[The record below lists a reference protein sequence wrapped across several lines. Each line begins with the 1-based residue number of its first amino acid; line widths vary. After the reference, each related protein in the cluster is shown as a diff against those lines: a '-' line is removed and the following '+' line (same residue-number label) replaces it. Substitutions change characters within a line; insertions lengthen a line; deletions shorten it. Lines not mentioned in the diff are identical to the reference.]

1 MSMTEMTGMALMD
14 IKLRCALMNPGSSL
28 RRVRR
33 IVSIRSES
41 LRTWRASL
49 VQIETFEDAKMKR
62 FSFVPLAPLVPLVL
76 FISLVTAGCS
86 STEAKQQAPQAM
98 PVKTEIIDL
107 AAVPRA
113 DEYVAT
119 IKSRRSAS
127 IQPQVD
133 GSLTRILVK
142 SGDHVHAG
150 QVLMTI
156 DPLKQQATVD
166 QQRSTEAQ
174 KKAILDYNK
183 TEMDRQKGLYEGGV
197 ASKQNYD
204 YAVQGYENSKADW
217 EAAQAGRVTQER
229 QLAYYHL
236 TAPFAG
242 IVGDIPVHLG
252 DYVSQ
257 QTLLTTVDENADL
270 EAYIY
275 IPTERAGEIR
285 AGLPVQIVTS
295 RGETIEK
302 TKINFISQQ
311 VDNGLQG
318 ILVKA
323 PIHKSLDTF
332 RNAQL
337 VKARVVWSTSPTPTV
352 PVLAVT
358 RIGGQSFVYVATQ
371 SDKGTVARQRAVTL
385 GDTIGNDY
393 AVMDG
398 LKAGDQ
404 VIVSGIQFLI
414 DGAPVKPIS

>member
-1 MSMTEMTGMALMD
+1 MLNLTKLAL
-14 IKLRCALMNPGSSL
+14 I
-28 RRVRR
+28 
-33 IVSIRSES
+33 
-41 LRTWRASL
+41 
-49 VQIETFEDAKMKR
+49 
-62 FSFVPLAPLVPLVL
+62 PLAFAVL
-76 FISLVTAGCS
+76 LSSGCS
-86 STEAKQQAPQAM
+86 DTQAKQPAPQPL
-98 PVKTEIIDL
+98 PVKTQTISL
-107 AAVPRA
+107 APVPRV

-142 SGDHVHAG
+142 SGDHVHTG

-174 KKAILDYNK
+174 KKATYDYNQI
-183 TEMDRQKGLYEGGV
+183 EVERQRKLYEDGV
-197 ASKQNYD
+197 SSKQD
-204 YAVQGYENSKADW
+204 YQLAVQAFENSKADW
-217 EAAQAGRVTQER
+217 EASTAGLITQQRE
-229 QLAYYHL
+229 LAYYNL
-236 TAPFAG
+236 TAPFEG
-242 IVGDIPVHLG
+242 IVGDIPVHIG

-275 IPTERAGEIR
+275 IPTELAANIHM
-285 AGLPVQIVTS
+285 GLPVQIVTS
-295 RGETIEK
+295 SGELIES
-302 TKINFISQQ
+302 TKIDFVSQQ
-311 VDNGLQG
+311 VDSGIQG

-323 PIHKSLDTF
+323 PVHAPLDRF

-371 SDKGTVARQRAVTL
+371 AENGTVAKQRAVTL

-393 AVMDG
+393 AVTGG
-398 LKAGDQ
+398 LKPGEK
-404 VIVSGIQFLI
+404 VIISGIQFLI
-414 DGAPVKPIS
+414 DGAPVQPIS